1 MTRVIG
7 AGLLYF
13 ALTFGA
19 GFLLGPIRILVLEP
33 RLGVRAAELLEIPV
47 MIGVTFLA
55 ARWVTGRLAVPPAT
69 GPRLGMGLLAA
80 GLLLVAEFTL
90 VLRLRGLTLE
100 DYFASRDP
108 VSGSAYY
115 VSVLLLALFPLLVNR
130 TRATSS
136 RLAGAR
142 RHP

>member
-1 MTRVIG
+1 MARVVR

-19 GFLLGPIRILVLEP
+19 GFLLGPIRILLIEP
-33 RLGVRAAELLEIPV
+33 RVGVRAAELLEIPV
-47 MIGVTFLA
+47 MIGVTLLA
-55 ARWVTGRLAVPPAT
+55 ARWVTARLAVPPAT

-90 VLRLRGLTLE
+90 VLSLRGLTLE

-108 VSGSAYY
+108 ISGSAYY
-115 VSVLLLALFPLLVNR
+115 VSVLLLALLPLLVNR
-130 TRATSS
+130 PRATPS
-136 RLAGAR
+136 RNAGVR
-142 RHP
+142 RRP

>member
-1 MTRVIG
+1 MARVVG

-108 VSGSAYY
+108 VSGGAYY
-115 VSVLLLALFPLLVNR
+115 VAVLLLALFPLLVNR
-130 TRATSS
+130 TRATPS
-136 RLAGAR
+136 RHAGAR

>member
-1 MTRVIG
+1 MVRVVR

-19 GFLLGPIRILVLEP
+19 GFLLGPIRILLIEP
-33 RLGVRAAELLEIPV
+33 RVGVRAAELLEIPV
-47 MIGVTFLA
+47 MIGVTLLA
-55 ARWVTGRLAVPPAT
+55 ARWVTARLAVPPAT

-90 VLRLRGLTLE
+90 VLSLRGLTLE

-108 VSGSAYY
+108 ISGSAYY
-115 VSVLLLALFPLLVNR
+115 ASVLLLALLPLLVNR
-130 TRATSS
+130 PRATPSPN
-136 RLAGAR
+136 AGIR

>member
-1 MTRVIG
+1 MARVIG

-19 GFLLGPIRILVLEP
+19 GFVLGPIRILWLEP
-33 RLGVRAAELLEIPV
+33 RLGVRAAELLEMPV
-47 MIGVTFLA
+47 MVAVIFVA
-55 ARWVTGRLAVPPAT
+55 ARWLTDRLAVPPRAW
-69 GPRLGMGLLAA
+69 PRLGMGMLAAALLLAA
-80 GLLLVAEFTL
+80 EFGL

-115 VSVLLLALFPLLVNR
+115 ASVLLLALMPLLVNR
-130 TRATSS
+130 RPAVSS
-136 RLAGAR
+136 RR
-142 RHP
+142 

>member
-1 MTRVIG
+1 MARVVG

-19 GFLLGPIRILVLEP
+19 GFLLGPIRILWLEP
-33 RLGVRAAELLEIPV
+33 RLGARTAELLEIPV
-47 MIGVTFLA
+47 MVGVTFLA
-55 ARWVTGRLAVPPAT
+55 ARWVTGRLAVPPAA
-69 GPRLGMGLLAA
+69 GPRLGMGVLAAALLLAA
-80 GLLLVAEFTL
+80 EFGL

-115 VSVLLLALFPLLVNR
+115 ASVLLLALFPLLVNR
-130 TRATSS
+130 PRATPY
-136 RLAGAR
+136 RNAGVR
-142 RHP
+142 RRP

>member
-1 MTRVIG
+1 MARVVG
-7 AGLLYF
+7 AGVLYF

-47 MIGVTFLA
+47 MIGVTLLA
-55 ARWVTGRLAVPPAT
+55 ARWVTARLAVPTAT

-80 GLLLVAEFTL
+80 GLLLAAEFTL

-108 VSGSAYY
+108 ISGSAYY
-115 VSVLLLALFPLLVNR
+115 ASVLLLALLPLLVNR
-130 TRATSS
+130 PRAAPS
-136 RLAGAR
+136 RNTGVR
-142 RHP
+142 RRP

>member
-1 MTRVIG
+1 MARVVR

-19 GFLLGPIRILVLEP
+19 GFLLGPIRILLIEP
-33 RLGVRAAELLEIPV
+33 RVGVRAAELLEIPV
-47 MIGVTFLA
+47 MIGVTLLA
-55 ARWVTGRLAVPPAT
+55 ARWVTARLAVPPAT

-90 VLRLRGLTLE
+90 VLSLRGLTLE

-108 VSGSAYY
+108 ISGSAYFA
-115 VSVLLLALFPLLVNR
+115 SVLLLALLPLLVNR
-130 TRATSS
+130 PRATPS
-136 RLAGAR
+136 RNAGVR
-142 RHP
+142 RRP

>member
-1 MTRVIG
+1 MARVIG

-19 GFLLGPIRILVLEP
+19 GFLLGPIRILLLEP

-47 MIGVTFLA
+47 MTGVTLLA
-55 ARWVTGRLAVPPAT
+55 ARWVTRRLAVPPAT

-80 GLLLVAEFTL
+80 GLLVVAEFTF

-108 VSGSAYY
+108 VSGGAYY
-115 VSVLLLALFPLLVNR
+115 ASVLLLALLPLLVNR
-130 TRATSS
+130 PRATPS
-136 RLAGAR
+136 RNAGVR
-142 RHP
+142 RRP

>member
-1 MTRVIG
+1 MARVVG

-19 GFLLGPIRILVLEP
+19 GFLLGPIRILWLEP
-33 RLGVRAAELLEIPV
+33 RLGARTAELLEIPV
-47 MIGVTFLA
+47 MVGVTFLA
-55 ARWVTGRLAVPPAT
+55 ARWVTGRLAVPPAA
-69 GPRLGMGLLAA
+69 GPRLGVGVLAAALLLAA
-80 GLLLVAEFTL
+80 EFGL

-115 VSVLLLALFPLLVNR
+115 ASVLLLALFPLLVNR
-130 TRATSS
+130 PRATPY
-136 RLAGAR
+136 RNAGVR
-142 RHP
+142 RRP

>member
-1 MTRVIG
+1 MARVVG

-33 RLGVRAAELLEIPV
+33 RVGVRAAELLEIPV
-47 MIGVTFLA
+47 MIGVTLLA
-55 ARWVTGRLAVPPAT
+55 ARWVTRRLAVPPAA

-90 VLRLRGLTLE
+90 VLRLRGLALE

-115 VSVLLLALFPLLVNR
+115 ASVLLLALFPLLVNR
-130 TRATSS
+130 PRAAPCRET
-136 RLAGAR
+136 GVR
-142 RHP
+142 RRP